1 MAKPRIFVSST
12 FYDLRQ
18 VRADLDRFIKDLGY
32 EPVLN
37 ELGNISYGKDEKLEE
52 YCYKEIS
59 NVDILVSIIGG
70 RFGSESQHK
79 NNSISQIEV
88 RTALELNKQVYI
100 FIEKNVFSEYQTFLF
115 NKSTNE
121 FKCRFVD
128 NIKVYEFIEQLE
140 SLPNNNNIH
149 SFETS
154 QEITNYLKEQWA
166 GLFQRFLQEQPR
178 IKEINLLK
186 GIEGTAK
193 TLNQLVSFLT
203 EERKDKDQAI
213 HDILLSNH
221 PAMEE
226 MRQLL
231 NVNYRVYFT
240 TTDEMNEW
248 LSARGYKTPEL
259 NFLFGDENLYEYT
272 LIDNRQKKQFTLKVK
287 KEIFNSEGK
296 LKVFTKDEWRN
307 DYILLTEELFDK
319 KDDDALPF

>member
-18 VRADLDRFIKDLGY
+18 VRADIDRFIKDLGY

-37 ELGNISYGKDEKLEE
+37 ELGNIPYGKDDKLEE

-70 RFGSESQHK
+70 RYGSESQHK

-100 FIEKNVFSEYQTFLF
+100 FIEKNVNAEYQTFLF
-115 NKSTNE
+115 NKSTKE

-154 QEITNYLKEQWA
+154 QDITNYLKEQWS

-203 EERKDKDQAI
+203 EERKDKDTAI
-213 HDILLSNH
+213 QDILLSNH
-221 PAMEE
+221 PVMEVV
-226 MRQLL
+226 RQLL
-231 NVNYRVYFT
+231 KVNYRIYFT
-240 TTDEMNEW
+240 TKDEMTEW
-248 LSARGYKTPEL
+248 LSARGYRTSEVDW
-259 NFLFGDENLYEYT
+259 LFSDENYFEFVNN
-272 LIDNRQKKQFTLKVK
+272 DNRQKKKFILKVK
-287 KEIFNSEGK
+287 KEIFNSDGK
-296 LKVFTKDEWRN
+296 LKVITKTEWLD
-307 DYILLTEELFDK
+307 DYILLTEQAFEEEK
-319 KDDDALPF
+319 KDDLPF